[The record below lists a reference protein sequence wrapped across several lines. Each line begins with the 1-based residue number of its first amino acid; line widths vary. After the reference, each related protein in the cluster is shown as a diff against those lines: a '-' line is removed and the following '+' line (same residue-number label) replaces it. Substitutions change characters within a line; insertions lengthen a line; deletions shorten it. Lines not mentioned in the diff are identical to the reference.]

1 MFGLISLIIFGL
13 LITAFVQVLQYRRKV
28 ADLELL
34 TARLRKDVDSVQAR
48 LRALEGHAE
57 APVAAPAV
65 PASVAPEA
73 KPQPVA
79 APVPVPQAAVIEV
92 AEVAQAAPAA

>member
-48 LRALEGHAE
+48 LLALEGHADAPSAAPAVE
-57 APVAAPAV
+57 NTAPAPVPVPVAAPAPV
-65 PASVAPEA
+65 PP
-73 KPQPVA
+73 A
-79 APVPVPQAAVIEV
+79 APVPQA
-92 AEVAQAAPAA
+92 P